1 MEYNDQE
8 LSLLFTENDENAKD
22 VLFKKY
28 NYIIE
33 IIINKYKKTIYA
45 LNMDINEIRQDA
57 NLAFT
62 DAIIKYSREK
72 ETSLPTFISLV
83 VERKIQNAVRKA
95 ETIKNKVYLNAYSL
109 DYEYDAFQKPLSE
122 IIGDNSGEPLAN
134 MTKKEE
140 YEELVNNINSI
151 LSPGENDVY
160 KLLIRGFNYQEIAKI
175 LNKEPKQIDN
185 SIQRIR
191 IKIRDLIKKALK

>member
-160 KLLIRGFNYQEIAKI
+160 KLLIRGFNYQEVAKI

-191 IKIRDLIKKALK
+191 IKIRDLIK

>member
-83 VERKIQNAVRKA
+83 VEM
-95 ETIKNKVYLNAYSL
+95 S
-109 DYEYDAFQKPLSE
+109 
-122 IIGDNSGEPLAN
+122 
-134 MTKKEE
+134 MTKWFWASTADWT
-140 YEELVNNINSI
+140 L
-151 LSPGENDVY
+151 
-160 KLLIRGFNYQEIAKI
+160 
-175 LNKEPKQIDN
+175 
-185 SIQRIR
+185 
-191 IKIRDLIKKALK
+191 

>member
-62 DAIIKYSREK
+62 DAIIKYSKEK

-140 YEELVNNINSI
+140 YEELVNSINSI

-191 IKIRDLIKKALK
+191 IKIRDLIK

>member
-72 ETSLPTFISLV
+72 LV

-109 DYEYDAFQKPLSE
+109 DYEYDVFQKPLSE

-191 IKIRDLIKKALK
+191 IKIRDLIK

>member
-191 IKIRDLIKKALK
+191 IKIRDLIK

>member
-151 LSPGENDVY
+151 LSPGEKDVY

-175 LNKEPKQIDN
+175 LNKAPKQIDN

-191 IKIRDLIKKALK
+191 IKIRDLIK

>member
-175 LNKEPKQIDN
+175 LNKAPKQIDN

-191 IKIRDLIKKALK
+191 IKIRDLIK

>member
-160 KLLIRGFNYQEIAKI
+160 KLLIRGFNYHEIAKI

-191 IKIRDLIKKALK
+191 IKIRDLIK

>member
-1 MEYNDQE
+1 MVPV
-8 LSLLFTENDENAKD
+8 S
-22 VLFKKY
+22 
-28 NYIIE
+28 IIPWKVKNE
-33 IIINKYKKTIYA
+33 TPIGKTIS
-45 LNMDINEIRQDA
+45 LSA
-57 NLAFT
+57 NRLPIILFT

-109 DYEYDAFQKPLSE
+109 DYEYDVFQKPLSE

-191 IKIRDLIKKALK
+191 IKIRDLIK

>member
-8 LSLLFTENDENAKD
+8 LSLLFTENGENAKD

-191 IKIRDLIKKALK
+191 IKIRDLIK

>member
-122 IIGDNSGEPLAN
+122 IIGDNSDEPLAN

-191 IKIRDLIKKALK
+191 IKIRDLIK

>member
-72 ETSLPTFISLV
+72 ETSLLTFISLV

-191 IKIRDLIKKALK
+191 IKIRDLIK

>member
-109 DYEYDAFQKPLSE
+109 DYEYDVFQKPLSE

-191 IKIRDLIKKALK
+191 IKIRDLIK

>member
-95 ETIKNKVYLNAYSL
+95 ETTKNKVYLNAYSL

-191 IKIRDLIKKALK
+191 IKIRDLIK

>member
-109 DYEYDAFQKPLSE
+109 DYEYDVFQKPLSE

-175 LNKEPKQIDN
+175 LNKAPKQIDN

-191 IKIRDLIKKALK
+191 IKIRDLIK

>member
-191 IKIRDLIKKALK
+191 IKIRDIIK